1 MKTILMTGLLLAFTT
16 GNVLADAS
24 NGKALHD
31 AQCMKCH
38 DNKVYTRSDRFI
50 SSHAALTKQ
59 VTRCQLNVGAQW
71 FDEDVADVVQYLD
84 ETFYKFK

>member
-1 MKTILMTGLLLAFTT
+1 MKKILMTGLLLAFTT
-16 GNVLADAS
+16 GNALADAA

-31 AQCMKCH
+31 EQCVKCH
-38 DNKVYTRSDRFI
+38 DSKVYTRSDRFI
-50 SSHAALTKQ
+50 TSRDALTKQ